1 MTKNQLEFKKQQNRL
16 KRAIKRLEK
25 QGYFDFNFE
34 IPTTPK
40 RVTKKRIEEIKSIKP
55 KHILKNAQHVDF
67 ETGWVRS
74 AEEVRAEK
82 KQIAIQ
88 KRKRTIEEKRKR
100 IEEEKRK
107 HIDEEKP
114 NDTSIYLGKGETIP
128 TLSTIEM
135 VQNRL
140 NELANMPRFQN
151 TLAGEKVKALLDIFH
166 YNLEHAESDYQ
177 YNKYVQY
184 ISEHLDDIAENSTI
198 IEFSS
203 DDKVEFSVALNTL
216 IEILNGGESLSLTQA
231 ITLGEVS
238 DYL

>member
-1 MTKNQLEFKKQQNRL
+1 MTKNQLEFKKQQTRL

-25 QGYFDFNFE
+25 QGYFDFDFE
-34 IPTTPK
+34 IPTLPK

-67 ETGWVRS
+67 ETGLVRS

-82 KQIAIQ
+82 KRIAIQ

-100 IEEEKRK
+100 TT
-107 HIDEEKP
+107 EEKP
-114 NDTSIYLGKGETIP
+114 TDDTSIYLGKGETIHI
-128 TLSTIEM
+128 LSPIEM

-140 NELANMPRFQN
+140 NQLANMPRFQN
-151 TLAGEKVKALLDIFH
+151 SVGGEKVRALLDIFH

-203 DDKVEFSVALNTL
+203 EDKVEFSMALNTL
-216 IEILNGGESLSLTQA
+216 IEILNGGEALTLTQA

>member
-25 QGYFDFNFE
+25 QGYFDFDFE
-34 IPTTPK
+34 IPTLPK

-55 KHILKNAQHVDF
+55 KHILKNAHHVDF
-67 ETGWVRS
+67 ETGWVRP

-100 IEEEKRK
+100 PIEEKS
-107 HIDEEKP
+107 
-114 NDTSIYLGKGETIP
+114 NDDTPIYLGKGETIP

-140 NELANMPRFQN
+140 NALANMPRFQN
-151 TLAGEKVKALLDIFH
+151 TLAGEKVRTLLDIFN
-166 YNLEHAESDYQ
+166 YNLKHVESDYQ

-203 DDKVEFSVALNTL
+203 DDKVEFSMALNTL

>member
-1 MTKNQLEFKKQQNRL
+1 MTKNQLEFKKQQRRL

-25 QGYFDFNFE
+25 QGYFDFDFE
-34 IPTTPK
+34 IPTLPK
-40 RVTKKRIEEIKSIKP
+40 RVTKKRIEEIKAIKP

-67 ETGWVRS
+67 ETGWVRP

-82 KQIAIQ
+82 RQIAIQ

-100 IEEEKRK
+100 IEEEKA
-107 HIDEEKP
+107 
-114 NDTSIYLGKGETIP
+114 NDTPIYLGKGETIP

-140 NELANMPRFQN
+140 NQLANMPRFQN
-151 TLAGEKVKALLDIFH
+151 TLAGEKVRSLLDIFH

-203 DDKVEFSVALNTL
+203 DDKVEFSVALNAL
-216 IEILNGGESLSLTQA
+216 IEILNGGEALTLTQA

>member
-25 QGYFDFNFE
+25 QGYFDFDFE
-34 IPTTPK
+34 IPTQPK
-40 RVTKKRIEEIKSIKP
+40 RVTKKRIEEIKAIKP
-55 KHILKNAQHVDF
+55 KHILKGAQHVDF
-67 ETGWVRS
+67 ETGWVRT

-100 IEEEKRK
+100 IIEEKSN
-107 HIDEEKP
+107 D
-114 NDTSIYLGKGETIP
+114 DTSIYLGKGETIP
-128 TLSTIEM
+128 ILSTIEM

-140 NELANMPRFQN
+140 NALANMPRFQN
-151 TLAGEKVKALLDIFH
+151 TLAGEKIKALLDIFH
-166 YNLEHAESDYQ
+166 YNLEHTESDYQ

-203 DDKVEFSVALNTL
+203 DDTVEFSMALNTL

-231 ITLGEVS
+231 IALGEVS

>member
-1 MTKNQLEFKKQQNRL
+1 MTKNQLEFKKQQRRL

-25 QGYFDFNFE
+25 QGYFGFDFE
-34 IPTTPK
+34 IPTLPK
-40 RVTKKRIEEIKSIKP
+40 RVTQKRIEKIKAIKP
-55 KHILKNAQHVDF
+55 KHILKGAQHVDF
-67 ETGWVRS
+67 ETGWVRP

-100 IEEEKRK
+100 LLEEKT
-107 HIDEEKP
+107 
-114 NDTSIYLGKGETIP
+114 NDIPTYLGIGERIP
-128 TLSTIEM
+128 SLSTIEI

-140 NELANMPRFQN
+140 NALANMPRFQN

-184 ISEHLDDIAENSTI
+184 ISDHLDDIAENSTI

-203 DDKVEFSVALNTL
+203 DDKVEFSMALNTL

>member
-25 QGYFDFNFE
+25 QGYFDFDFE
-34 IPTTPK
+34 IPTQPK
-40 RVTKKRIEEIKSIKP
+40 RVTKKRIEEIKAIKP

-67 ETGWVRS
+67 ETGWVRP

-82 KQIAIQ
+82 KRIAIQ

-100 IEEEKRK
+100 AI
-107 HIDEEKP
+107 EEKP
-114 NDTSIYLGKGETIP
+114 TDDTSTYLGIGEIIP
-128 TLSTIEM
+128 SLSTIEI

-140 NELANMPRFQN
+140 NELANLPRFQN
-151 TLAGEKVKALLDIFH
+151 TLAGEKVRGLLDIFH

-184 ISEHLDDIAENSTI
+184 ISEHLDGIAENSTI

-203 DDKVEFSVALNTL
+203 DDKVEFSMALNTL

>member
-25 QGYFDFNFE
+25 QGYFDFDFE
-34 IPTTPK
+34 IPTQPK
-40 RVTKKRIEEIKSIKP
+40 RVTKKRIEEIKAIKP
-55 KHILKNAQHVDF
+55 KHILKGAQHVDF
-67 ETGWVRS
+67 ETGWVRT

-100 IEEEKRK
+100 IT
-107 HIDEEKP
+107 EEKP
-114 NDTSIYLGKGETIP
+114 TDDTSTYLGKGETIP

-140 NELANMPRFQN
+140 NALANMPRFQN

-166 YNLEHAESDYQ
+166 YNLEHTESDYQ

-203 DDKVEFSVALNTL
+203 DDTVEFSMALNTL

-231 ITLGEVS
+231 IALGEVS

>member
-1 MTKNQLEFKKQQNRL
+1 MTKNQLEFKKQQKRL

-25 QGYFDFNFE
+25 QGYFDFDFE

-40 RVTKKRIEEIKSIKP
+40 RVTKKRIEEIKAIKP

-67 ETGWVRS
+67 ETGWVRP

-100 IEEEKRK
+100 AVEEESNNNT
-107 HIDEEKP
+107 P
-114 NDTSIYLGKGETIP
+114 IYPGKGGAIP
-128 TLSTIEM
+128 SLSIIEI

-140 NELANMPRFQN
+140 NQLANLPRFQG
-151 TLAGEKVKALLDIFH
+151 TLAGEKVKSLLDIFH
-166 YNLEHAESDYQ
+166 YNLEHTESDYQ

-184 ISEHLDDIAENSTI
+184 ISERLEDIAENSTI

-203 DDKVEFSVALNTL
+203 DDKVEFSMALNTL
-216 IEILNGGESLSLTQA
+216 IEILNGGESLTLTQA

>member
-25 QGYFDFNFE
+25 QGYFDFDFE
-34 IPTTPK
+34 IPTLPK
-40 RVTKKRIEEIKSIKP
+40 RVTKKRIEEIKRIKP

-67 ETGWVRS
+67 ETGLVRP

-88 KRKRTIEEKRKR
+88 KRKRTINEKRKR
-100 IEEEKRK
+100 DTEEKST
-107 HIDEEKP
+107 D
-114 NDTSIYLGKGETIP
+114 DGSIYSDKGETIP
-128 TLSTIEM
+128 ILSIIEI

-140 NELANMPRFQN
+140 DYLANLPRFQG

-177 YNKYVQY
+177 YNNYVQY

-203 DDKVEFSVALNTL
+203 DDSVEFSMSLNRL
-216 IEILNGGESLSLTQA
+216 IEILNGGEALSLTQA

>member
-25 QGYFDFNFE
+25 QGYFDFDFE
-34 IPTTPK
+34 IPTLPK

-100 IEEEKRK
+100 AI
-107 HIDEEKP
+107 EEKP
-114 NDTSIYLGKGETIP
+114 IDDTSIYLGKGETIP
-128 TLSTIEM
+128 TLSTIEI

-151 TLAGEKVKALLDIFH
+151 TVAGEKVKALLDIFH

-184 ISEHLDDIAENSTI
+184 ISDHLHDIAENSTI

-203 DDKVEFSVALNTL
+203 DDKVEFSMALNTL

>member
-1 MTKNQLEFKKQQNRL
+1 MTKNQLEFKKQQRRL

-25 QGYFDFNFE
+25 QGYFGFDFE
-34 IPTTPK
+34 IPTLPK
-40 RVTKKRIEEIKSIKP
+40 RVTQKRIEKIKAIKP
-55 KHILKNAQHVDF
+55 KHILKGAQHVDF
-67 ETGWVRS
+67 ETGWVRP

-100 IEEEKRK
+100 LLEEKT
-107 HIDEEKP
+107 
-114 NDTSIYLGKGETIP
+114 NDIPTYLGIGEIIP
-128 TLSTIEM
+128 SLSTIEI

-140 NELANMPRFQN
+140 NALANMPRFQN

-184 ISEHLDDIAENSTI
+184 ISDHLDDIAENSTI

-203 DDKVEFSVALNTL
+203 DDKVEFSMALNTL